1 MKKKRTMQEPKEE
14 KRQLPLDRLICDEL
28 AVWTKWDRYRNHNDN
43 RGATYGKLFQ
53 RIHVH
58 QRLCGEL
65 EFQTALATLQG
76 RGVIVE
82 QGGCYRLCGAEDRV
96 APNLNEEDGE
106 EDRAINNATGTN
118 YSELVEEDAPAAAT
132 TTQSSTLTHGTLRTQ
147 NGRGSPSNTW
157 NLTPVSLFI
166 RTLGFLDNTTLM
178 IMCLVCQ
185 QIRDIIW
192 TGHGMETKFLRV
204 FELSPSNFVRAKPKP
219 YRSLVF
225 AGRSR
230 VRDFLS
236 HMHQYFQTVT
246 TTRLLHGMQ
255 HWQVHDIQEFHKC
268 VNLGYHGMT
277 DYIRDEEFEGLTRN
291 ITMPGIVS
299 LDMSSLLPMEVRFT
313 ALYRAIACMVPN
325 LHELDISHNMYNSEL
340 LEFFAERCPRLEL
353 IRWNYNVDRVRVYLN
368 DADGYTLQSM
378 NNLKELYF
386 DNHCF
391 GFSHNSKIDE
401 NGDIVDDD
409 DDDDGDSDIGVTEFE
424 AMSDS
429 NNHSNIFFFHGLR
442 NNPLERISIR
452 NARYLDPDRVQE
464 ILPQSILMKFVRKAP
479 ATLVWFRSD
488 LSSANIRILQ
498 SERPGIQFLN

>member
-82 QGGCYRLCGAEDRV
+82 QGGCYRLCGADNGATSAAV
-96 APNLNEEDGE
+96 A
-106 EDRAINNATGTN
+106 T
-118 YSELVEEDAPAAAT
+118 V
-132 TTQSSTLTHGTLRTQ
+132 RTQ
-147 NGRGSPSNTW
+147 NGRSSPSNTW

-325 LHELDISHNMYNSEL
+325 LQELDISHNMYNSEL